1 MITNFDK
8 ILNELSYRVK
18 DGTPDL
24 TNEQHLIKLYDILQ
38 ECQWPIDARIEL
50 IKTLAEARMV
60 PNPNP
65 SPNKKKKMVTLA
77 YAKTFYKDKGI
88 DVDNMS
94 DDEARAEIDKKY
106 DQAIEYYTKVI
117 NFAPSFDNDYWRIF
131 RRSRLHQCD
140 AWFHNRYGWMDLHLI

>member
-8 ILNELSYRVK
+8 ILNELSYKVK

-65 SPNKKKKMVTLA
+65 SPDARKKMVTID
-77 YAKTFYKDKGI
+77 YARTFYKKQGKDA
-88 DVDNMS
+88 DNMS
-94 DDEARAEIDKKY
+94 DDEIAKKAKE
-106 DQAIEYYTKVI
+106 DGEKKEKSVDDEKTKKKELK
-117 NFAPSFDNDYWRIF
+117 NF
-131 RRSRLHQCD
+131 
-140 AWFHNRYGWMDLHLI
+140 MMK